1 MRQLLTIQTEYH
13 LKLFLRPFQINKY
26 QTIPKTNAYML
37 LYCKA
42 YLTHLT
48 LSVLTLT
55 NPPSN
60 AVILPCARNDK
71 QQLLQTLF
79 GMRQPKS
86 QSSRAWNVNSEIH
99 SALFRCSLSET
110 RQSRMALIITQ
121 HALLLLQLRTSL
133 MRSKCEV

>member
-1 MRQLLTIQTEYH
+1 
-13 LKLFLRPFQINKY
+13 
-26 QTIPKTNAYML
+26 ML
-37 LYCKA
+37 LCCKA

-48 LSVLTLT
+48 RSVLTLT
-55 NPPSN
+55 NPPRN

-79 GMRQPKS
+79 GMRPPKS

-110 RQSRMALIITQ
+110 RQLRITLIITQ
-121 HALLLLQLRTSL
+121 HSLLLLQLRTGLMCSNCSKYEYISL
-133 MRSKCEV
+133 TLCLCFTFCSYARLMSIYTSTAALVAL